1 MHYRGR
7 VVSALARFRA
17 SLSLLRTRKFGTFW
31 FATLLSNFG
40 YWAQQVAEPW
50 LLLQLGSSAFVIGL
64 DAFMLDAPQWV
75 LTIVGGVL
83 ADRGDRRRVIA
94 IFQTI
99 QMLCPI
105 ALVVLLL
112 AHAIAPWMV
121 VALALVVGITDALSM
136 PSYQS
141 VVPSIVEPAQIPSG
155 LALNSI
161 QFNLS
166 RILGP
171 AIAGALL
178 ASVGVIGCFT
188 INALSYFPFIAVALW
203 ILPRSSAAT
212 RRPLD
217 LRHPLAGM
225 RDVLRERRLDR
236 ALLTVFF
243 SGLFAGPLITFMPVL
258 IRDAFGG
265 GAGMFSITLAAFGIG
280 GMIGAA
286 GVLATDP
293 AIDHRRRSSLFAIC
307 FGAIVISSALQ
318 PITWLVPVLAVGAG
332 IASSTSSTLA
342 NSSVQQHAKPEQ
354 RGQAVS
360 LYMLALHGGAALGS
374 LGTGAAIHLIGVR
387 SALFV
392 DGLIAVAA
400 QLAVMMF
407 VAR

>member
-1 MHYRGR
+1 MDSR
-7 VVSALARFRA
+7 LARFRA
-17 SLSLLRTRKFGTFW
+17 SLGLLRTRKFGTFW

-40 YWAQQVAEPW
+40 FWAQQVAEPW

-64 DAFMLDAPQWV
+64 DAFMLDAPGWL

-94 IFQTI
+94 IFQAI

-171 AIAGALL
+171 ALAGALL
-178 ASVGVIGCFT
+178 ASVGLIGCFT
-188 INALSYFPFIAVALW
+188 VNALSYIPFIAVALW

-217 LRHPLAGM
+217 LRHPFSGM
-225 RDVLRERRLDR
+225 RDVLRDRRLDR

-258 IRDAFGG
+258 IRDGFGKG
-265 GAGMFSITLAAFGIG
+265 VGTFSITLAAFGIG
-280 GMIGAA
+280 GMLGAA

-293 AIDHRRRSSLFAIC
+293 AIDHRRRSSLFAI
-307 FGAIVISSALQ
+307 FYGAVVIASAIQ
-318 PITWLVPVLAVGAG
+318 PFVWLVPVLAIGAG
-332 IASSTSSTLA
+332 ISMTTSNTLA
-342 NSSVQQHAKPEQ
+342 NASVQQHAKPEQ

-360 LYMLALHGGAALGS
+360 LYMLAMHGGAALGS
-374 LGTGAAIHLIGVR
+374 LATGAAIHLVGVR
-387 SALFV
+387 PTLVV
-392 DGLIAVAA
+392 DGMIAIAV
-400 QLAVMMF
+400 QLAIMVF

>member
-1 MHYRGR
+1 VDTR
-7 VVSALARFRA
+7 LDRFRA
-17 SLSLLRTRKFGTFW
+17 SLGLLRTRKFGTFW

-40 YWAQQVAEPW
+40 FWAQQVAEPW

-64 DAFMLDAPQWV
+64 DAFMLDAPGWL

-112 AHAIAPWMV
+112 THAIAPWMV

-171 AIAGALL
+171 ALAGALL
-178 ASVGVIGCFT
+178 ASVGLIGCFT
-188 INALSYFPFIAVALW
+188 VNALSYIPFIAVALW

-217 LRHPLAGM
+217 LRHPFAGM
-225 RDVLRERRLDR
+225 RDVLRDRRLDR

-243 SGLFAGPLITFMPVL
+243 SGLFATPLITFMPVL
-258 IRDAFGG
+258 IRDGFGE
-265 GAGMFSITLAAFGIG
+265 GAGTFSIVLAAFGIG
-280 GMIGAA
+280 GMLGAA

-293 AIDHRRRSSLFAIC
+293 AIDHRRRSSLAAMLAGAVAIAS
-307 FGAIVISSALQ
+307 AIQ
-318 PITWLVPVLAVGAG
+318 PFVWLVPVLAVGAG
-332 IASSTSSTLA
+332 ISVTTSNTLA

-360 LYMLALHGGAALGS
+360 LYMLALHGGSALGS
-374 LGTGAAIHLIGVR
+374 LATGAAIHLVGVR
-387 SALFV
+387 PTLVV
-392 DGLIAVAA
+392 DGMLAVAV
-400 QLAVMMF
+400 QLAVMLL

>member
-1 MHYRGR
+1 MDN
-7 VVSALARFRA
+7 AIARFRA
-17 SLSLLRTRKFGTFW
+17 SLGLLRTRKFGTFW

-40 YWAQQVAEPW
+40 FWAQQVAEPW

-75 LTIVGGVL
+75 LTIVGGML
-83 ADRGDRRRVIA
+83 ADGGDRRRVIA
-94 IFQTI
+94 IFQAI

-121 VALALVVGITDALSM
+121 VALALVVGVTDALSM

-166 RILGP
+166 RIVGP
-171 AIAGALL
+171 ALAGVLL

-188 INALSYFPFIAVALW
+188 VNALSYVPFIAVALW
-203 ILPRSSAAT
+203 ILPRMPAAI
-212 RRPLD
+212 RHPLD
-217 LRHPLAGM
+217 LRHPFAGM
-225 RDVLRERRLDR
+225 RDVLRDRRLDR
-236 ALLTVFF
+236 ALLTVFA
-243 SGLFAGPLITFMPVL
+243 SGMFAGPLITFMPVL
-258 IRDAFGG
+258 IRNAFGG

-280 GMIGAA
+280 GMLGAA

-293 AIDHRRRSSLFAIC
+293 SIDHRRRSSMFAIAY
-307 FGAIVISSALQ
+307 GAIVIASAVQ
-318 PITWLVPVLAVGAG
+318 RVMWLVPVLAVGAG
-332 IASSTSSTLA
+332 IAMTTSNTLA
-342 NSSVQQHAKPEQ
+342 NASVQQHAKPEQ

-360 LYMLALHGGAALGS
+360 LYMLAMHGGAGLGS
-374 LGTGAAIHLIGVR
+374 LATGAAIHFVGVR
-387 SALFV
+387 PALLV
-392 DGLIAVAA
+392 DGLVAVGV
-400 QLAVMMF
+400 QLAVSLL
-407 VAR
+407 VAAR

>member
-1 MHYRGR
+1 VESR
-7 VVSALARFRA
+7 LARFRA
-17 SLSLLRTRKFGTFW
+17 SLGLLRTRKFGTFW

-64 DAFMLDAPQWV
+64 DAFMLDAPGWL

-105 ALVVLLL
+105 VLVVLLL

-121 VALALVVGITDALSM
+121 IVLALVVGITDALSM

-141 VVPSIVEPAQIPSG
+141 LVPSIVEPAQIPSG

-178 ASVGVIGCFT
+178 ASVGLIGCFT
-188 INALSYFPFIAVALW
+188 VNALSYIPFIAVALW
-203 ILPRSSAAT
+203 ILPRSSAAA

-217 LRHPLAGM
+217 LRHPLSGM
-225 RDVLRERRLDR
+225 REVLRDRRLQR
-236 ALLTVFF
+236 ALLTVFV
-243 SGLFAGPLITFMPVL
+243 SGLFAGPLITFIPVL
-258 IRDAFGG
+258 IRDGFGE
-265 GAGMFSITLAAFGIG
+265 GAGTFSITLAAFGVG
-280 GMIGAA
+280 GMLGAA

-293 AIDHRRRSSLFAIC
+293 AADHRRRSSLAAILY
-307 FGAIVISSALQ
+307 GAVVITSALQ
-318 PITWLVPVLAVGAG
+318 PFVWLVPVLAIGAG
-332 IASSTSSTLA
+332 ISLTTSNTLA
-342 NSSVQQHAKPEQ
+342 NASVQQHAKPEQ

-374 LGTGAAIHLIGVR
+374 LATGAAIHAIGVR
-387 SALFV
+387 PALAI
-392 DGLIAVAA
+392 DGMIAVAV
-400 QLAVMMF
+400 QLAVMLL